1 MSVTRQL
8 KILEFALA
16 ATLRQRGRNFSILIV
31 YTLVIAVLAS
41 VLFLTRGL
49 KEEATQLLA
58 KAPELVVQRIV
69 AGRHDLI
76 PLDYGR
82 VLKGIPGVGRV
93 TPRVWGY
100 YYDSLTG
107 SNYTMMG
114 TGEHPPE
121 GLELLTGHLPQQ
133 SGECAIGAGVAG
145 LRRTGP
151 DGDLIIVDSRN
162 VGVDYEVTG
171 VFHSDSALLTNDLV
185 LLGDADLRDF
195 FGLPAD
201 RATDFSVEVY
211 NPQEVETVAAKIKQ
225 RLPDTRPIT
234 RSEILRTYDSV
245 FSWRSG
251 MLLTLFSSALLA
263 FCVLAWDKA
272 TGLSAEEKREIGILK
287 AVGWDTADVLAL
299 KFWEGLILSLTALL
313 LGLILAWV
321 HVFWFDSRL
330 LAPVL
335 KGWSILFP
343 PFALAPSVDL
353 YQLCVIAFLTVTP
366 YVASTVIPSWKAAI
380 TDPESMM
387 RS

>member
-1 MSVTRQL
+1 MSTTRQL

-16 ATLRQRGRNFSILIV
+16 ATLRQRGRNLSILVV

-49 KEEATQLLA
+49 KEEANLLLSR
-58 KAPELVVQRIV
+58 APELVVQRIV

-76 PLDYGR
+76 PVDYGK
-82 VLKGIPGVGRV
+82 VLAGIPGVGKV

-114 TGEHPPE
+114 LGSGAPA
-121 GLELLTGHLPQQ
+121 GLDFLSGQLPNDE
-133 SGECAIGAGVAG
+133 GECAIGAGVAG

-151 DGDLIIVDSRN
+151 DGDLIIVNSRN
-162 VGVDYEVTG
+162 VGVDFAVTG
-171 VFHSDSALLTNDLV
+171 EFHSDSALLTNDLV
-185 LLGDADLRDF
+185 LFSDADLRDF
-195 FGLPAD
+195 FGIPAD
-201 RATDFSVEVY
+201 RATDFSVEVR
-211 NPQEVETVAAKIKQ
+211 NPQEVDTIAAKIKQ
-225 RLPDTRPIT
+225 LLPDTRPIT
-234 RSEILRTYDSV
+234 RHEILRTYDSV

-251 MLLTLFSSALLA
+251 MLLTLFGSALLA

-313 LGLILAWV
+313 CGLILAWV
-321 HVFWFDSRL
+321 HVFWFDSQL

-343 PFALAPSVDL
+343 TFTLAPSVDV

>member
-1 MSVTRQL
+1 MSMTRQL

-16 ATLRQRGRNFSILIV
+16 ATLRQRGRNLSILLV

-41 VLFLTRGL
+41 ILFLTRGL
-49 KEEATQLLA
+49 KQEAVQILSG
-58 KAPELVVQRIV
+58 APELVVQRVV

-76 PLDYGR
+76 PLAYG
-82 VLKGIPGVGRV
+82 KTIAGIPGVSRA

-100 YYDSLTG
+100 YYDGLTR

-114 TGEHPPE
+114 LGEQAPE
-121 GLELLTGHLPQQ
+121 NLTLLSGQLPQGP
-133 SGECAIGAGVAG
+133 GECAVGAGVAG
-145 LRRTGP
+145 LRNTGR
-151 DGDLIIVDSRN
+151 DDDLIVVDHRN
-162 VGVDYEVTG
+162 VGVDFTVTG
-171 VFHSDSALLTNDLV
+171 VFRSDSALLTNDLV
-185 LLGDADLRDF
+185 LLRDDDLRNF
-195 FGLPAD
+195 FGIPAD
-201 RATDFSVEVY
+201 RATDFSVEVR

-225 RLPDTRPIT
+225 LLPDTRPIT

-251 MLLTLFSSALLA
+251 MLLTLFASALLA

-287 AVGWDTADVLAL
+287 AVGWDTNDVLAL
-299 KFWEGLILSLTALL
+299 KFWEGLVLSLTALL
-313 LGLILAWV
+313 LGLILAWI
-321 HVFWFDSRL
+321 HVYWFDSRL

-343 PFALAPSVDL
+343 PFRLAPSVDL

>member
-16 ATLRQRGRNFSILIV
+16 ATLRQRGRNFSILLV

-41 VLFLTRGL
+41 VLFLTRAL
-49 KEEATQLLA
+49 KEEATLLLSR
-58 KAPELVVQRIV
+58 APELVVQRIV

-82 VLKGIPGVGRV
+82 VLATIPGVGRV

-100 YYDSLTG
+100 YYDGLTR
-107 SNYTMMG
+107 SNYTMLG
-114 TGEHPPE
+114 VGAHPPE
-121 GLELLTGHLPQQ
+121 GLELLSGRLPRRP
-133 SGECAIGAGVAG
+133 GECALGAGVAG
-145 LRRTGP
+145 LRGTGP
-151 DGDLIIVDSRN
+151 DGDLILVDHR
-162 VGVDYEVTG
+162 GRTVDLPVTG
-171 VFHSDSALLTNDLV
+171 VFRSDSALLTNDLV
-185 LLGDADLRDF
+185 LLGEADLRSF
-195 FGLPAD
+195 FGLPPD
-201 RATDFSVEVY
+201 RATDFAVEVR
-211 NPQEVETVAAKIKQ
+211 NPQEVETVAAKVKQ
-225 RLPDTRPIT
+225 LLPDTRPIT
-234 RSEILRTYDSV
+234 RREILRTYDSV

-251 MLLTLFSSALLA
+251 MLLTLFASALLA

-272 TGLSAEEKREIGILK
+272 TGLSAEERREIGILK

-299 KFWEGLILSLTALL
+299 KFWEGLVLSLTALL
-313 LGLILAWV
+313 CGLILAWV
-321 HVFWFDSRL
+321 HVFWFDSQL
-330 LAPVL
+330 LTPVL

-343 PFALAPSVDL
+343 PFALVPSVDL

>member
-16 ATLRQRGRNFSILIV
+16 ATLRQRGRNLSILVV
-31 YTLVIAVLAS
+31 YTLIITVLAS
-41 VLFLTRGL
+41 ILFLTRGL
-49 KEEATQLLA
+49 KEEAAQLLA
-58 KAPELVVQRIV
+58 RAPELVVQRIV

-76 PLDYGR
+76 PLDYGKA
-82 VLKGIPGVGRV
+82 LAAIPGVGKV

-100 YYDSLTG
+100 YYDGLTH
-107 SNYTMMG
+107 SNYTLMG
-114 TGEHPPE
+114 IGAEVPA
-121 GLELLTGHLPQQ
+121 GLELLRGNLPQGP
-133 SGECAIGAGVAG
+133 GECALGAGVAG
-145 LRRTGP
+145 IRRTGP
-151 DGDLIIVDSRN
+151 EGDLIIVDSRN
-162 VGVDYEVTG
+162 TGVVFEVTG
-171 VFHSDSALLTNDLV
+171 VFSSDSALLTNDLV
-185 LLGDADLRDF
+185 LLGEEDLRQF
-195 FGLPAD
+195 FNLPDD
-201 RATDFSVEVY
+201 RATDFAVEVF
-211 NPQEVETVAAKIKQ
+211 NPQEVDTVAAKIKQ
-225 RLPDTRPIT
+225 LLPDTRPIT

-251 MLLTLFSSALLA
+251 MLLTVFASALLA
-263 FCVLAWDKA
+263 FCILAWDKA

-287 AVGWDTADVLAL
+287 AVGWDTADVLTL

-313 LGLILAWV
+313 IGLILAWV
-321 HVFWFDSRL
+321 HVFWFDSQW
-330 LAPVL
+330 LAPLL

-343 PFALAPSVDL
+343 TFALTPAVDL